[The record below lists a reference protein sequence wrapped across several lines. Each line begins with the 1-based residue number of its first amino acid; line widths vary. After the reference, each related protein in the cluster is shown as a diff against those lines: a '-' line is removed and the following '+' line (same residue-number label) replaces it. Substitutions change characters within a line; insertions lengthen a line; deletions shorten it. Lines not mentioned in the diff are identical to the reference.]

1 MNRKRNFLN
10 HQDSHYWHHECWLD
24 GWIGFHINPT
34 NSCWDISQKEKVAVG
49 WRQKGVQLVFVCV
62 VYKETF
68 AIFRYNYSW
77 QKEKSVLKS
86 LEVIIVEEGLLTGA
100 GWESHFGT
108 AATVQCHTLHVAAMQ
123 VMRVGS
129 QFHRNIEH
137 FEELKQ
143 TNKQDQKNQMHYI
156 ISHTSIMVYTQLFW

>member
-1 MNRKRNFLN
+1 MNRKINFLN

-68 AIFRYNYSW
+68 A
-77 QKEKSVLKS
+77 
-86 LEVIIVEEGLLTGA
+86 IIVEEGLLTGA